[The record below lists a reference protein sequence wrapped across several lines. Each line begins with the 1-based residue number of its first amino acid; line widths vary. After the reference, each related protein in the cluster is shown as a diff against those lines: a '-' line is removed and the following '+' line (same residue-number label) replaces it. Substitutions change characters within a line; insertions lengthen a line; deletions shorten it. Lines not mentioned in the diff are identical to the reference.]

1 MESWRSAGTST
12 LENCYLK
19 VGGPHINIKNVINI
33 CTCQFWKYVF
43 SIFLFVM
50 YLANYLIDRRG
61 MHVLYYSLFCLMP
74 ISSVYLCLEYR
85 ACRRSHCN
93 STIKVFQIDM
103 LFLS

>member
-1 MESWRSAGTST
+1 MENWRSAGTST
-12 LENCYLK
+12 LENCYSK
-19 VGGPHINIKNVINI
+19 VGGPHINIKCN
-33 CTCQFWKYVF
+33 QHLSLFLKYVF

-50 YLANYLIDRRG
+50 YLANHLIDRRG
-61 MHVLYYSLFCLMP
+61 MHVLYYSLFCLRP
-74 ISSVYLCLEYR
+74 ISSVYLCLESR